1 MRSRELVA
9 SLVEIIADRQR
20 ARERAARDDG
30 IVRTH
35 VALVRGINVLG
46 RNKVSMRELRAVVEA
61 LGHGDVITYIQS
73 GNVVFTVAASSAV
86 LATLADDIERAIAER
101 LSVCPAVIVVSHD
114 DLAQVVRNNPFPRE
128 TDHRCLHAVFLRYVP
143 DSAGLASVGAAV
155 ERAQAKGSRDDASV
169 VGRTLY
175 LWTPDGFARS
185 ILRAELSRQGRH
197 RTPVDAGTARNWA
210 TVTTLLSVL
219 DGW

>member
-1 MRSRELVA
+1 M
-9 SLVEIIADRQR
+9 
-20 ARERAARDDG
+20 
-30 IVRTH
+30 RTH

-46 RNKVSMRELRAVVEA
+46 RNKVSMPELRAVVEA

-73 GNVVFTVAASSAV
+73 GNVVFTVAASSADR
-86 LATLADDIERAIAER
+86 ATLADDIERAIADR

-128 TDHRCLHAVFLRYVP
+128 TDHRCLHAVFLRDVP

-155 ERAQAKGSRDDASV
+155 ERAQAKGSRDDAQV

-185 ILRAELSRQGRH
+185 SLRAELSRQGRH
-197 RTPVDAGTARNWA
+197 RTPMDAGTARNWA
-210 TVTTLLSVL
+210 TVTTLLSLL

>member
-1 MRSRELVA
+1 MRSREVVA
-9 SLVEIIADRQR
+9 SWVEIIADRKR
-20 ARERAARDDG
+20 GLERAARDNG
-30 IVRTH
+30 MVRTH

-46 RNKVSMRELRAVVEA
+46 RNKVSMFELRAVVEA

-73 GNVVFTVAASSAV
+73 GNVVFTVAASFADR
-86 LATLADDIERAIAER
+86 ATLADDIERAIAER
-101 LSVCPAVIVVSHD
+101 LSVRPAVIVVSQD

-128 TDHRCLHAVFLRYVP
+128 TDHRCLHAVFLRDVP

-155 ERAQAKGSRDDASV
+155 ERAKAKRSRDDARV
-169 VGRTLY
+169 VGCTLY

-185 ILRAELSRQGRH
+185 ILRRELSRQGRD

-210 TVTTLLSVL
+210 TVTALLSLL